1 MAQRKGLQVLFL
13 WLGRVRGLSRSAP
26 VASSTCGWYQGAEGK
41 GPGQTPGDPRM
52 LPQCHRAGPSPVS
65 LPSFLLCSLRSSARP
80 NQHHLPLSTTPSG
93 TTSFRLQALDPQSAQ

>member
-13 WLGRVRGLSRSAP
+13 WLGRVRGLPRGMP

-52 LPQCHRAGPSPVS
+52 LPQCHRAGP
-65 LPSFLLCSLRSSARP
+65 LPC
-80 NQHHLPLSTTPSG
+80 LPPLFPP
-93 TTSFRLQALDPQSAQ
+93 L